1 MFRGREGQRRDE
13 VPAVVVRLCHPLSG
27 HLAAA
32 PVVIGLYPVDECS
45 FVINAAFAAWP
56 APRARREEGDD
67 PFIVSIEL
75 TRNLNC
81 TKAI

>member
-32 PVVIGLYPVDECS
+32 PVVIGLYPVDECG

-56 APRARREEGDD
+56 APRARREEGDH
-67 PFIVSIEL
+67 IEL
-75 TRNLNC
+75 TRVTFLSNLNFRQE
-81 TKAI
+81 

>member
-56 APRARREEGDD
+56 APRARREEGER
-67 PFIVSIEL
+67 SM
-75 TRNLNC
+75 N
-81 TKAI
+81 